1 MERHHECSRLWRLD
15 TAEEKEAARA
25 KIWELAFTN
34 WDTNTPVPQPARA
47 VARKTKDSIVK
58 IGVLTEDAK
67 PSKKIHGDST
77 SIAVSDP
84 RPRRPHSRGDDSL
97 KFKACDARGSY
108 FPFGTRYEQTL
119 GYPIFTTKEDCI
131 ASWDRDELRRLG
143 RANTQLMIYWT
154 RNALL
159 LSLKNGLESCENAK
173 QTTLTID
180 ETPPDLEKLIHV
192 KLVSDVWA
200 KTIDAWLLSPLSRT
214 L

>member
-1 MERHHECSRLWRLD
+1 MSPDTPSSPIPLTTSDNAIRPLYPIISPSNQRAKVEWPLKCYDDLTATEKSIPDIWMERHHECSRLWRLD

-84 RPRRPHSRGDDSL
+84 RPRRPHSRGDDVFL
-97 KFKACDARGSY
+97 KVEVD
-108 FPFGTRYEQTL
+108 
-119 GYPIFTTKEDCI
+119 
-131 ASWDRDELRRLG
+131 
-143 RANTQLMIYWT
+143 
-154 RNALL
+154 
-159 LSLKNGLESCENAK
+159 
-173 QTTLTID
+173 
-180 ETPPDLEKLIHV
+180 
-192 KLVSDVWA
+192 
-200 KTIDAWLLSPLSRT
+200 
-214 L
+214 